1 MNEISF
7 EEAFRRLE
15 TIVSTLESGRGEL
28 EESLAR
34 YEEGI
39 RLLRRCRQILDGAER
54 RVEILKGVDENG
66 APILEQADENALRSQ
81 TDVAGRQTPP
91 ATAAKSGVRTA
102 AQPENSA
109 RPANSAASGS
119 GNSPDS
125 TAQESPASSTQT
137 RTTAA
142 RRTAGAAPVPPSENS
157 TQSEPAA
164 TPTRTR
170 TTTRRTAAPA
180 QSSEPPKRS
189 EPPRGRSF
197 FDDAPPF

>member
-28 EESLAR
+28 EESLAQ

-91 ATAAKSGVRTA
+91 ATAAKSGVRAAAKTENP
-102 AQPENSA
+102 AQPE
-109 RPANSAASGS
+109 
-119 GNSPDS
+119 SP
-125 TAQESPASSTQT
+125 T
-137 RTTAA
+137 RTTA
-142 RRTAGAAPVPPSENS
+142 RRTTAPAEAPASESTAAP
-157 TQSEPAA
+157 A
-164 TPTRTR
+164 RTR
-170 TTTRRTAAPA
+170 TTTRRTATST
-180 QSSEPPKRS
+180 QEPPKRP

>member
-28 EESLAR
+28 EESLAQ

-66 APILEQADENALRSQ
+66 APILEQADESALRSQ

-102 AQPENSA
+102 AKAEAPTQPASTSRTTA
-109 RPANSAASGS
+109 RRTTAPTEAPAS
-119 GNSPDS
+119 DS
-125 TAQESPASSTQT
+125 TAA
-137 RTTAA
+137 
-142 RRTAGAAPVPPSENS
+142 
-157 TQSEPAA
+157 
-164 TPTRTR
+164 PTRTR
-170 TTTRRTAAPA
+170 TTTRRTATPT
-180 QSSEPPKRS
+180 QEPPKRP

>member
-91 ATAAKSGVRTA
+91 ATAAKSGVRTT
-102 AQPENSA
+102 AQTENPA
-109 RPANSAASGS
+109 RPANSAASGG
-119 GNSPDS
+119 GNVVDA
-125 TAQESPASSTQT
+125 TAQESAARPTRTATAR
-137 RTTAA
+137 RTTAS
-142 RRTAGAAPVPPSENS
+142 APVPPSENS
-157 TQSEPAA
+157 TRPEPTAN
-164 TPTRTR
+164 PTRTR
-170 TTTRRTAAPA
+170 TSTRRTSAST
-180 QSSEPPKRS
+180 QNSEPPKRS

>member
-28 EESLAR
+28 EESLAQ

-91 ATAAKSGVRTA
+91 ATAAKSGVRA
-102 AQPENSA
+102 AAKPENSA
-109 RPANSAASGS
+109 SSA
-119 GNSPDS
+119 PI
-125 TAQESPASSTQT
+125 

-142 RRTAGAAPVPPSENS
+142 RRAETPAAPAENS
-157 TQSEPAA
+157 ASPEPAA
-164 TPTRTR
+164 PARTR
-170 TTTRRTAAPA
+170 TTVRRTSAPNPIPN
-180 QSSEPPKRS
+180 SEPPKRP
-189 EPPRGRSF
+189 EPPRSRSF

>member
-28 EESLAR
+28 EESLAQ

-66 APILEQADENALRSQ
+66 APKLEQADENALRSQ

-102 AQPENSA
+102 VKSENSAQPESPARTTTARRAATSAPAEPVPGELAA
-109 RPANSAASGS
+109 RPA
-119 GNSPDS
+119 
-125 TAQESPASSTQT
+125 
-137 RTTAA
+137 
-142 RRTAGAAPVPPSENS
+142 
-157 TQSEPAA
+157 
-164 TPTRTR
+164 RTR
-170 TTTRRTAAPA
+170 TTTRRTA
-180 QSSEPPKRS
+180 PPTQ

>member
-125 TAQESPASSTQT
+125 TAQEPTASSTQT

-142 RRTAGAAPVPPSENS
+142 RRTASASAAENS

>member
-28 EESLAR
+28 EESLAQ

-102 AQPENSA
+102 AKAEN
-109 RPANSAASGS
+109 
-119 GNSPDS
+119 
-125 TAQESPASSTQT
+125 PASTEPVSRST
-137 RTTAA
+137 RTTTA
-142 RRTAGAAPVPPSENS
+142 RRTTGAAPVPPSENS
-157 TQSEPAA
+157 TQPESTAS
-164 TPTRTR
+164 PTRSR
-170 TTTRRTAAPA
+170 TTTRRI
-180 QSSEPPKRS
+180 SEPPKRP

>member
-28 EESLAR
+28 EESLAQ

-102 AQPENSA
+102 AKPETA
-109 RPANSAASGS
+109 AASGS
-119 GNSPDS
+119 GNLPES
-125 TAQESPASSTQT
+125 TAQEPAARST
-137 RTTAA
+137 RTTTAQEAAPRSTRTTTA
-142 RRTAGAAPVPPSENS
+142 RRTTGATPVPASENS
-157 TQSEPAA
+157 AQPEPAA
-164 TPTRTR
+164 SPARTR
-170 TTTRRTAAPA
+170 TTTRRT
-180 QSSEPPKRS
+180 SEPPKRP

>member
-1 MNEISF
+1 MDEISF

-66 APILEQADENALRSQ
+66 APILEQADEDALRSQ

-102 AQPENSA
+102 AKAENPA
-109 RPANSAASGS
+109 RPLNSTASGS
-119 GNSPDS
+119 GNVPDA
-125 TAQESPASSTQT
+125 TAQEPAARPT

-142 RRTAGAAPVPPSENS
+142 RRTAASIPTPPSENS
-157 TQSEPAA
+157 AQPESTA

-170 TTTRRTAAPA
+170 TTTRRTA
-180 QSSEPPKRS
+180 EPPKRP

>member
-125 TAQESPASSTQT
+125 TAQESPASPTQT
-137 RTTAA
+137 RTTTA
-142 RRTAGAAPVPPSENS
+142 RRTASASAAENS
-157 TQSEPAA
+157 AQSEPAA

>member
-1 MNEISF
+1 MDEISF

-102 AQPENSA
+102 AKTENPA
-109 RPANSAASGS
+109 RPSNSTAPGS
-119 GNSPDS
+119 GNVPDS
-125 TAQESPASSTQT
+125 TAQESAARST
-137 RTTAA
+137 RTTTA
-142 RRTAGAAPVPPSENS
+142 RRTTGAAPAPASENS
-157 TQSEPAA
+157 AQPESTAS
-164 TPTRTR
+164 PTRTR
-170 TTTRRTAAPA
+170 ATTRRT
-180 QSSEPPKRS
+180 SEPSKRP

>member
-28 EESLAR
+28 EESLAQ

-91 ATAAKSGVRTA
+91 ATAAKSGVRAAVKTENP
-102 AQPENSA
+102 AQPE
-109 RPANSAASGS
+109 PATRT
-119 GNSPDS
+119 S
-125 TAQESPASSTQT
+125 TAR
-137 RTTAA
+137 RTTAPA
-142 RRTAGAAPVPPSENS
+142 EASESTAA
-157 TQSEPAA
+157 
-164 TPTRTR
+164 PTRTR
-170 TTTRRTAAPA
+170 TTTRRTSAPP
-180 QSSEPPKRS
+180 QEPPKRPD
-189 EPPRGRSF
+189 PPRGRSF

>member
-28 EESLAR
+28 EESLAQ

-102 AQPENSA
+102 AKAENPA
-109 RPANSAASGS
+109 RPANSTANGG
-119 GNSPDS
+119 GNVVDS
-125 TAQESPASSTQT
+125 TAQEATARST
-137 RTTAA
+137 RTTT
-142 RRTAGAAPVPPSENS
+142 RRTTGAAPVPPSENS
-157 TQSEPAA
+157 AQPESTAS
-164 TPTRTR
+164 PTRTR
-170 TTTRRTAAPA
+170 TTTRRT
-180 QSSEPPKRS
+180 SEPPKRP

>member
-28 EESLAR
+28 EESLAQ

-102 AQPENSA
+102 AQTENLA
-109 RPANSAASGS
+109 RPANSTASGG
-119 GNSPDS
+119 GNVSDS
-125 TAQESPASSTQT
+125 TAQEPAT
-137 RTTAA
+137 RTTRTTTA
-142 RRTAGAAPVPPSENS
+142 RRTATSAPVPTSENS
-157 TQSEPAA
+157 AQPEPTASPA
-164 TPTRTR
+164 RTR
-170 TTTRRTAAPA
+170 TTTRRT
-180 QSSEPPKRS
+180 SEPPKRP

>member
-28 EESLAR
+28 EESLAQ

-91 ATAAKSGVRTA
+91 ATAAKSGVRA
-102 AQPENSA
+102 AVKPENLA
-109 RPANSAASGS
+109 RPANSTPSGS
-119 GNSPDS
+119 GNVLEA
-125 TAQESPASSTQT
+125 TAQEPASRTT
-137 RTTAA
+137 RTTTA
-142 RRTAGAAPVPPSENS
+142 RRTATSAPASENS
-157 TQSEPAA
+157 AQPESEAS
-164 TPTRTR
+164 PTRTR
-170 TTTRRTAAPA
+170 TTTRRI
-180 QSSEPPKRS
+180 SEPSKRP

>member
-28 EESLAR
+28 EESLAL

-102 AQPENSA
+102 AKAENPA
-109 RPANSAASGS
+109 RPANSTANGSGS
-119 GNSPDS
+119 VADS
-125 TAQESPASSTQT
+125 TASEPASRPA

-142 RRTAGAAPVPPSENS
+142 RRTAESTPTPAPIPENS
-157 TQSEPAA
+157 ARSEPTA

-170 TTTRRTAAPA
+170 TTTRRT
-180 QSSEPPKRS
+180 SEPPKRP

>member
-28 EESLAR
+28 EESLAQ

-102 AQPENSA
+102 AKPETATPSE
-109 RPANSAASGS
+109 PA
-119 GNSPDS
+119 PR
-125 TAQESPASSTQT
+125 TT
-137 RTTAA
+137 RTTTA
-142 RRTAGAAPVPPSENS
+142 RRTTASAPTETTAPDS
-157 TQSEPAA
+157 AA
-164 TPTRTR
+164 TSTRTR
-170 TTTRRTAAPA
+170 TTTRRTSAPT
-180 QSSEPPKRS
+180 QNPEPPKRP

>member
-28 EESLAR
+28 EESLAQ

-91 ATAAKSGVRTA
+91 ATAAKSGVRA
-102 AQPENSA
+102 AAKSENPA
-109 RPANSAASGS
+109 RPANSTAFGS
-119 GNSPDS
+119 GNVPDS
-125 TAQESPASSTQT
+125 TAQEAAARST
-137 RTTAA
+137 RTTTA
-142 RRTAGAAPVPPSENS
+142 RRTAAPAPASENS
-157 TQSEPAA
+157 AQSEPTANQA
-164 TPTRTR
+164 RTR
-170 TTTRRTAAPA
+170 TTTRRTP
-180 QSSEPPKRS
+180 EPPKRP

>member
-28 EESLAR
+28 EESLAQ

-102 AQPENSA
+102 AKPENPA
-109 RPANSAASGS
+109 RPANAAASGS
-119 GNSPDS
+119 GNLPDS
-125 TAQESPASSTQT
+125 TAQEPAARST
-137 RTTAA
+137 RTTTA
-142 RRTAGAAPVPPSENS
+142 RRTTTSAPTSENS
-157 TQSEPAA
+157 AQSEPAA
-164 TPTRTR
+164 SPARTR
-170 TTTRRTAAPA
+170 ATTRRT
-180 QSSEPPKRS
+180 SEPPKRP

>member
-28 EESLAR
+28 EESLAQ

-102 AQPENSA
+102 AKPETAAPSE
-109 RPANSAASGS
+109 PA
-119 GNSPDS
+119 PR
-125 TAQESPASSTQT
+125 TT
-137 RTTAA
+137 RTTTA
-142 RRTAGAAPVPPSENS
+142 RRTTASAPTEATAPDS
-157 TQSEPAA
+157 AA
-164 TPTRTR
+164 TSTRTR
-170 TTTRRTAAPA
+170 TTTRRTSAPT
-180 QSSEPPKRS
+180 QNPEPPKRP

>member
-28 EESLAR
+28 EESLAQ

-66 APILEQADENALRSQ
+66 APVLEQADENALRSQ

-102 AQPENSA
+102 AQAETSA
-109 RPANSAASGS
+109 RPANSTASGV
-119 GNSPDS
+119 GNAPDS
-125 TAQESPASSTQT
+125 TAQDPAARST
-137 RTTAA
+137 RTSTA
-142 RRTAGAAPVPPSENS
+142 RRTATAGPVPPSENLTRPES
-157 TQSEPAA
+157 TAS
-164 TPTRTR
+164 PTRTR
-170 TTTRRTAAPA
+170 TTTRRTA
-180 QSSEPPKRS
+180 EPPKRP

>member
-28 EESLAR
+28 EESLAQ

-91 ATAAKSGVRTA
+91 ATAAKSGVRA
-102 AQPENSA
+102 SAKPENSA
-109 RPANSAASGS
+109 QPEPAPRTSTARRTTAPAEAPAS
-119 GNSPDS
+119 DS
-125 TAQESPASSTQT
+125 TAA
-137 RTTAA
+137 
-142 RRTAGAAPVPPSENS
+142 
-157 TQSEPAA
+157 
-164 TPTRTR
+164 PTRTR
-170 TTTRRTAAPA
+170 TTTRRTSAPS
-180 QSSEPPKRS
+180 QEPPKRP

>member
-28 EESLAR
+28 EESLAQ

-66 APILEQADENALRSQ
+66 APILEQADESALRSQ

-102 AQPENSA
+102 VKPENPA
-109 RPANSAASGS
+109 RPE
-119 GNSPDS
+119 P
-125 TAQESPASSTQT
+125 TT
-137 RTTAA
+137 RTTA
-142 RRTAGAAPVPPSENS
+142 RRTTAPAEAPASESTAA
-157 TQSEPAA
+157 
-164 TPTRTR
+164 PTRTR
-170 TTTRRTAAPA
+170 TTTRRTATST
-180 QSSEPPKRS
+180 QEPPKRP

>member
-28 EESLAR
+28 EESLAQ

-66 APILEQADENALRSQ
+66 APILEQADESALRSQ

-102 AQPENSA
+102 VKPENPA
-109 RPANSAASGS
+109 RPE
-119 GNSPDS
+119 P
-125 TAQESPASSTQT
+125 PT
-137 RTTAA
+137 RTTA
-142 RRTAGAAPVPPSENS
+142 RRTTAPAEAPASESTAA
-157 TQSEPAA
+157 
-164 TPTRTR
+164 PTRTR
-170 TTTRRTAAPA
+170 TTTRRTATST
-180 QSSEPPKRS
+180 QEPPKRP

>member
-1 MNEISF
+1 MDEISF

-102 AQPENSA
+102 AKAENPA
-109 RPANSAASGS
+109 RPSNSTAPGS
-119 GNSPDS
+119 GNVPDS
-125 TAQESPASSTQT
+125 TAQESAARST
-137 RTTAA
+137 RTTTA
-142 RRTAGAAPVPPSENS
+142 RRTAASTPTPPSENS
-157 TQSEPAA
+157 AQPESTAS
-164 TPTRTR
+164 PTRTR
-170 TTTRRTAAPA
+170 ATTRRT
-180 QSSEPPKRS
+180 SEPPKRP

>member
-28 EESLAR
+28 EESLAQ

-102 AQPENSA
+102 AKPETAAPSE
-109 RPANSAASGS
+109 PA
-119 GNSPDS
+119 PR
-125 TAQESPASSTQT
+125 TT

-142 RRTAGAAPVPPSENS
+142 RRTTASAPTETTAPDLAS
-157 TQSEPAA
+157 TS
-164 TPTRTR
+164 TRPR
-170 TTTRRTAAPA
+170 TTTRRTSAPT
-180 QSSEPPKRS
+180 QNPEPPKRP

>member
-28 EESLAR
+28 EESLAQ

-102 AQPENSA
+102 AKAENLA
-109 RPANSAASGS
+109 RPANSAPSGS
-119 GNSPDS
+119 GNVLEA
-125 TAQESPASSTQT
+125 TAQEPASRTT
-137 RTTAA
+137 RTTTA
-142 RRTAGAAPVPPSENS
+142 RRTATSAPASENS
-157 TQSEPAA
+157 AQPESEAS
-164 TPTRTR
+164 PTRTR
-170 TTTRRTAAPA
+170 TTPRRI
-180 QSSEPPKRS
+180 SEPSKRP

>member
-28 EESLAR
+28 EESLAQ

-66 APILEQADENALRSQ
+66 APILEQADESALRSQ

-91 ATAAKSGVRTA
+91 ATAAKSGVRASAKQEGST
-102 AQPENSA
+102 QPE
-109 RPANSAASGS
+109 PA
-119 GNSPDS
+119 PRTS
-125 TAQESPASSTQT
+125 TARRTTTPAESPASEG
-137 RTTAA
+137 TAA
-142 RRTAGAAPVPPSENS
+142 
-157 TQSEPAA
+157 
-164 TPTRTR
+164 PTRTR
-170 TTTRRTAAPA
+170 TTTRRTSAPS
-180 QSSEPPKRS
+180 QEPPKRT

>member
-28 EESLAR
+28 EESLAQ

-102 AQPENSA
+102 AKAENLA
-109 RPANSAASGS
+109 RPANSAPSGS
-119 GNSPDS
+119 GNVLEA
-125 TAQESPASSTQT
+125 TAHEPASRTT
-137 RTTAA
+137 RTTTA
-142 RRTAGAAPVPPSENS
+142 RRTATSAPASENS
-157 TQSEPAA
+157 AQPESEAS
-164 TPTRTR
+164 PTRTR
-170 TTTRRTAAPA
+170 TTPRRI
-180 QSSEPPKRS
+180 SEPSKRP

>member
-28 EESLAR
+28 EESLAQ

-91 ATAAKSGVRTA
+91 ATAAKSGARA
-102 AQPENSA
+102 AAKPENSA
-109 RPANSAASGS
+109 QPE
-119 GNSPDS
+119 P
-125 TAQESPASSTQT
+125 TT
-137 RTTAA
+137 RTVPA
-142 RRTAGAAPVPPSENS
+142 RRTAAPTEAPASDSAA
-157 TQSEPAA
+157 A
-164 TPTRTR
+164 PTRTR
-170 TTTRRTAAPA
+170 TTTRRTAATT
-180 QSSEPPKRS
+180 QEPPKRP

>member
-28 EESLAR
+28 EESLAQ

-91 ATAAKSGVRTA
+91 ATAAKA
-102 AQPENSA
+102 ENPA
-109 RPANSAASGS
+109 RPANSTANGG
-119 GNSPDS
+119 GNVVDS
-125 TAQESPASSTQT
+125 TAQEAAPRST
-137 RTTAA
+137 RTTTA
-142 RRTAGAAPVPPSENS
+142 RRTAGAAPVPASENS
-157 TQSEPAA
+157 AQPEPTAS
-164 TPTRTR
+164 PTRTR
-170 TTTRRTAAPA
+170 TTTRRT
-180 QSSEPPKRS
+180 SEPPKRP

>member
-28 EESLAR
+28 EESLAQ

-102 AQPENSA
+102 AKAENPA
-109 RPANSAASGS
+109 RPANSTANGG
-119 GNSPDS
+119 GNVVDS
-125 TAQESPASSTQT
+125 TAQEAAPRST
-137 RTTAA
+137 RTTTA
-142 RRTAGAAPVPPSENS
+142 RRTTGAAPVPASENS
-157 TQSEPAA
+157 AQPESTAS
-164 TPTRTR
+164 PTRTR
-170 TTTRRTAAPA
+170 TTTRRT
-180 QSSEPPKRS
+180 SEPPKRP

>member
-28 EESLAR
+28 EESLAQ

-91 ATAAKSGVRTA
+91 ATAAKSGVRTSA
-102 AQPENSA
+102 KTENPA
-109 RPANSAASGS
+109 RPANLTALGNGNVPDAS
-119 GNSPDS
+119 
-125 TAQESPASSTQT
+125 AQEPTARPT
-137 RTTAA
+137 RTSTA
-142 RRTAGAAPVPPSENS
+142 RRTATPAPAEP
-157 TQSEPAA
+157 TASEPAA
-164 TPTRTR
+164 SPARTR
-170 TTTRRTAAPA
+170 TTTRRTSAPT
-180 QSSEPPKRS
+180 QEPPKRP

>member
-28 EESLAR
+28 EESLAQ

-102 AQPENSA
+102 AKAENPA
-109 RPANSAASGS
+109 RPANAAANGSGS
-119 GNSPDS
+119 VADS
-125 TAQESPASSTQT
+125 TASEPAPRPA

-142 RRTAGAAPVPPSENS
+142 RRTAVSTPTPENS
-157 TQSEPAA
+157 ARSEPTA

-170 TTTRRTAAPA
+170 TTTRRT
-180 QSSEPPKRS
+180 SEPPKRP

>member
-28 EESLAR
+28 EESLAQ

-102 AQPENSA
+102 AKPETAAPSE
-109 RPANSAASGS
+109 PA
-119 GNSPDS
+119 PR
-125 TAQESPASSTQT
+125 TT
-137 RTTAA
+137 RTTTA
-142 RRTAGAAPVPPSENS
+142 RRTTTSASTETTAPDS
-157 TQSEPAA
+157 AA
-164 TPTRTR
+164 TSTRTR
-170 TTTRRTAAPA
+170 TTARRTAAPP
-180 QSSEPPKRS
+180 QSP
-189 EPPRGRSF
+189 EPPRSRSF

>member
-28 EESLAR
+28 EESLAQ

-91 ATAAKSGVRTA
+91 ATAAKSGVRA
-102 AQPENSA
+102 AAKAENLA
-109 RPANSAASGS
+109 RPANSAPSGS
-119 GNSPDS
+119 GNVLEA
-125 TAQESPASSTQT
+125 TAQEPASRTT
-137 RTTAA
+137 RTTTA
-142 RRTAGAAPVPPSENS
+142 RRTATSAPASENS
-157 TQSEPAA
+157 AQPESEAS
-164 TPTRTR
+164 PTRTR
-170 TTTRRTAAPA
+170 TATRRI
-180 QSSEPPKRS
+180 SEPSKRP

>member
-28 EESLAR
+28 EESLAQ

-102 AQPENSA
+102 VKPENPA
-109 RPANSAASGS
+109 RPANSAANGS
-119 GNSPDS
+119 GNVSDS
-125 TAQESPASSTQT
+125 TASEPATRPA
-137 RTTAA
+137 RTTTA
-142 RRTAGAAPVPPSENS
+142 RRTAASTPAPISENS
-157 TQSEPAA
+157 AQPEPTASPA
-164 TPTRTR
+164 RTR
-170 TTTRRTAAPA
+170 TTTRRT
-180 QSSEPPKRS
+180 SEPPKRP

>member
-28 EESLAR
+28 EESLAQ

-102 AQPENSA
+102 AKTET
-109 RPANSAASGS
+109 PAQSE
-119 GNSPDS
+119 PTPRTS
-125 TAQESPASSTQT
+125 T
-137 RTTAA
+137 A
-142 RRTAGAAPVPPSENS
+142 RRTAPPTEAPAPESTAAP
-157 TQSEPAA
+157 A
-164 TPTRTR
+164 RTR
-170 TTTRRTAAPA
+170 TTTRRTSAPS
-180 QSSEPPKRS
+180 QEPPKRP